1 MGNDIPSH
9 LSPNLNFNL
18 QIKMRMRSEMGPL
31 NIPQVP
37 LIAAYWSVVL
47 ALLFAQLCALVTL
60 GLILGVLFV
69 LMGGNSIE

>member
-1 MGNDIPSH
+1 
-9 LSPNLNFNL
+9 
-18 QIKMRMRSEMGPL
+18 MGPL

-47 ALLFAQLCALVTL
+47 ALLFAELCVLVTL